1 MNPIS
6 GENDV
11 KTIIKEQNVSDNGKI
26 INANTVN
33 SNYFDT
39 PLEFFCEEKIKEHNG
54 EEKFINIKNVLY
66 NILNQEGLK
75 RRFGGERY
83 KYKMLLDYF
92 ENGSQSMDIQF
103 LDDGYVSIIKCIYEV
118 ASRFKFY
125 NGKMYINHENQIY
138 KMIEV
143 KVTNEGLMLYYTEE
157 VREYNTYLQ
166 LQSIAKK
173 IVKECGPFIKCA
185 AQYGNFFQFSYMG
198 IKPIEDVP
206 FIEQEVHFK
215 VSNNIIPNLIKPLYG
230 NNPECGLR
238 EIIQNAM
245 DAIKEYSENVNSQF
259 DKMYI
264 EVHLTE
270 QNKRKKIIVRDY
282 GIGMNREILLE
293 KYFVI
298 GESTKKNSPLSLV
311 GQFGI
316 GALAAFLLGDKI
328 DVVTKHYEE
337 EVKYQFSYNLPERDL
352 EETGNNNICIE
363 ICKPDNFLHGTEITI
378 ELNDELS
385 KLNEDGLRRKLKLD
399 EWYVMT
405 DFPIQF
411 FHEKRPERPERSK
424 SPIKLKSY
432 KEKCFKWVKLDSGQ
446 QGVIAEYCKE
456 YPEETKGVSKAQI
469 IYNGLMI
476 PERYVLNCKYIN
488 FLPCISINA
497 TNQQIRLNLER
508 TKIESGLEPIC
519 STLKEEILN
528 LGIDDLKKQKLKI
541 LDTDGSIL
549 RFTYSNKYLEN
560 IPLFFTKEGFGIYS
574 TESVKSLKKSN
585 PNLNIVEVYGIL
597 KNVKISDLNENAI
610 YLFYNTSV
618 DKSLASDLI
627 EKYEGE
633 KHISQNIIDSFFING
648 DNRYHG
654 LRKKSMHELY
664 KNLKIEIE
672 SDLKIEKLWDW
683 HNKNKQEIINKIGQS
698 EYISIGKGNC
708 NDFQNIIQKY
718 KPDFIWAFQEIDV
731 YSYRMINENIDIGVV
746 NVK

>member
-1 MNPIS
+1 MNSIS
-6 GENDV
+6 GNNYT
-11 KTIIKEQNVSDNGKI
+11 KTIIGEQNVSDNGKI

-39 PLEFFCEEKIKEHNG
+39 LLEFFCEEKIKEHNG
-54 EEKFINIKNVLY
+54 EEKFINIINVLY
-66 NILNQEGLK
+66 NILNKEGLK

-92 ENGSQSMDIQF
+92 DNGSQSMDKQF

-118 ASRFKFY
+118 ASRFYFY

-143 KVTNEGLMLYYTEE
+143 KVTNEGLILYYTEE

-166 LQSIAKK
+166 SQSIARK
-173 IVKECGPFIKCA
+173 IVKECEPYIKCA

-198 IKPIEDVP
+198 IKPIENVP

-245 DAIKEYSENVNSQF
+245 DAIKEYSKNVNLQF

-264 EVHLTE
+264 EIRLIDG
-270 QNKRKKIIVRDY
+270 NKRKKIIVRDY

-298 GESTKKNSPLSLV
+298 GESTKKDSALNFV

-328 DVVTKHYEE
+328 EVVTKYYEE
-337 EVKYQFSYNLPERDL
+337 EVKYQFSYNLPEREL
-352 EETGNNNICIE
+352 EKTRDNNICVS

-378 ELNDELS
+378 ELNEELS
-385 KLNEDGLRRKLKLD
+385 KLNEKELRRKLKLD

-405 DFPIQF
+405 DFPIRF
-411 FHEKRPERPERSK
+411 SYNDHDT
-424 SPIKLKSY
+424 KLESY
-432 KEKCFKWVKLDSGQ
+432 KDKCFKWVKLDSDQ
-446 QGVIAEYCKE
+446 QDVITEYCKE
-456 YPEETKGVSKAQI
+456 YPEETKGVSQAQV
-469 IYNGLMI
+469 IYNGLMM
-476 PERYVLNCKYIN
+476 PERYVLGCKYIN

-497 TNQQIRLNLER
+497 TNQQIKLNLER

-519 STLKEEILN
+519 RNLKKEILN
-528 LGIDDLKKQKLKI
+528 LGIADLKEQKLKI

-549 RFTYSNKYLEN
+549 RFTYSNKYLKN
-560 IPLFFTKEGFGIYS
+560 MPLFFTREGFGIYS
-574 TESVKSLKKSN
+574 AKSVELLQNDN
-585 PNLNIVEVYGIL
+585 PNLNIVEVYGIFE
-597 KNVKISDLNENAI
+597 NVKISDLNENAI
-610 YLFYNTSV
+610 YLFYNMSV

-627 EKYEGE
+627 EKNNGGKY
-633 KHISQNIIDSFFING
+633 ISRRIINAFFING

-654 LRKKSMHELY
+654 LRKKSMYKLY
-664 KNLKIEIE
+664 NNFEIKIEV
-672 SDLKIEKLWDW
+672 DLKVEKLWDW
-683 HNKNKQEIINKIGQS
+683 HNENKQVIIHKIEQR
-698 EYISIGKGNC
+698 EYISIDKEDC
-708 NDFQNIIQKY
+708 NDFQNIIRKY
-718 KPDFIWAFQEIDV
+718 EPDFIWSYQKMDA
-731 YSYRMINENIDIGVV
+731 YSDRMMYENVDIGVV
-746 NVK
+746 NVE

>member
-1 MNPIS
+1 MNSIS
-6 GENDV
+6 GENYT
-11 KTIIKEQNVSDNGKI
+11 KTIIGEQNVSDNGKI

-66 NILNQEGLK
+66 NILNREGLK

-92 ENGSQSMDIQF
+92 DNESQSMDKQL

-118 ASRFKFY
+118 ASRFYFY
-125 NGKMYINHENQIY
+125 NGKMYINHENQIC

-157 VREYNTYLQ
+157 VCEYNTYFQ

-173 IVKECGPFIKCA
+173 IVQECEPFIKCA

-198 IKPIEDVP
+198 IKPIENVP

-245 DAIKEYSENVNSQF
+245 DAIKEYSKNVNPQF
-259 DKMYI
+259 DKIYI
-264 EVHLTE
+264 EVHLIE
-270 QNKRKKIIVRDY
+270 RNKRKKIIVRDY

-298 GESTKKNSPLSLV
+298 GESTKKNSALNFV

-316 GALAAFLLGDKI
+316 GSLAAFLLGDKI
-328 DVVTKHYEE
+328 EVVTKHYEE
-337 EVKYQFSYNLPERDL
+337 ELKYQFSYNLPEREL
-352 EETGNNNICIE
+352 EKTENNNICIS

-378 ELNDELS
+378 ELNEGLS
-385 KLNEDGLRRKLKLD
+385 KLNERELRRKLKLD

-405 DFPIQF
+405 DCPIHF
-411 FHEKRPERPERSK
+411 SCNNHDT
-424 SPIKLKSY
+424 KLESY
-432 KEKCFKWVKLDSGQ
+432 KDKSFKWVRLDSDQ
-446 QGVIAEYCKE
+446 QDVMAEYCKE
-456 YPEETKGVSKAQI
+456 YPEEAKGVSQAQI

-476 PERYVLNCKYIN
+476 PERYSLSCKYID

-497 TNQQIRLNLER
+497 TNQQIKLNLER

-519 STLKEEILN
+519 RNLKKEILN
-528 LGIDDLKKQKLKI
+528 LGIADLKEQKLKI
-541 LDTDGSIL
+541 LDTDGRIL
-549 RFTYSNKYLEN
+549 RFTYSNKYLKN
-560 IPLFFTKEGFGIYS
+560 MPLFFTREGFGIYS
-574 TESVKSLKKSN
+574 TKSVESLQNDN

-597 KNVKISDLNENAI
+597 ENVKIGDLDQDAI
-610 YLFYNTSV
+610 YLFYNMSV

-627 EKYEGE
+627 EKDDGGKY
-633 KHISQNIIDSFFING
+633 ISKKIINAFFTCG
-648 DNRYHG
+648 YNRYHG
-654 LRKKSMHELY
+654 LRKKSMY
-664 KNLKIEIE
+664 KIYNNLEIKIESNLKV
-672 SDLKIEKLWDW
+672 EKLWDW
-683 HNKNKQEIINKIGQS
+683 HNENKQVIKNKIEQH
-698 EYISIGKGNC
+698 EYISIDKEDC
-708 NDFQNIIQKY
+708 NHFQNIMQKY
-718 KPDFIWAFQEIDV
+718 KPDFIW
-731 YSYRMINENIDIGVV
+731 SYRKMGVFSDRRIDENVDIGVI